1 MNIDTQL
8 EKSTLTV
15 TLDVRHPL
23 CFLALGPALALGNE
37 CGFEVNWLPRAA
49 EPLRAPKPS
58 ADDDDRGI
66 RHRRHRAQMVGREIA
81 VYAEAQSLTIKDP
94 YRNGSADALH
104 MAWLYVR
111 NTKPDAFEALLVKSF
126 RRYWSLELDVS
137 DVDAAAELVAE
148 FAGDARE
155 YKSWARTEGPAALN
169 QVGGELDEV
178 GAVTAPTYL
187 ACGQVFQGR
196 QHLPMIRWLLDGE
209 VGPIPN

>member
-15 TLDVRHPL
+15 TLDVRHPF
-23 CFLALGPALALGNE
+23 CFLALGPALSLANE
-37 CGFEVNWLPRAA
+37 CGFEINWLPRAA
-49 EPLRAPKPS
+49 EPLRPPKPT
-58 ADDDDRGI
+58 AEHDDRGI
-66 RHRRHRAQMVGREIA
+66 RHRHHRAQMVGREIA

-111 NTKPDAFEALLVKSF
+111 NTKPDVFEALLVKSF

-137 DVDAAAELVAE
+137 DVNAAAKLVTE

-155 YKSWARTEGPAALN
+155 YKSWASTEGPTALC
-169 QVGGELDEV
+169 QVGAELDAV

-209 VGPIPN
+209 IGPFPN